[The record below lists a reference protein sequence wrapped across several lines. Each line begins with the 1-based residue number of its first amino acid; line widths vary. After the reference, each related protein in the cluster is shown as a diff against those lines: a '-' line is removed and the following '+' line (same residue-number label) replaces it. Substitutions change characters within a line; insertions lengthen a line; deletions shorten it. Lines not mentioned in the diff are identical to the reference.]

1 MNGFA
6 INGLA
11 LRALSRAP
19 LRATLMMLGIVV
31 GIGALTVLNV
41 MGEATRADTM
51 KRFRNMLGTF
61 DTVMVRP
68 GAGKT
73 RGMVSLTNVPPTL
86 KFEDAEAIAQSPE
99 IRQVALLQNAFG
111 VDVKYR
117 DRADTPAIFGVSA
130 NWEQLR
136 GDDVAEGRFISDD
149 DVRAKSRVAVLGAG
163 VVSLLFPGESAV
175 DKTIR
180 IGGVPFQVIGTLP
193 SRGAGPTGA
202 SLDDLI
208 AIPVTT
214 ASTRLFNRD
223 YLTMIVA
230 QLRNP
235 ERADAAVES
244 VRTLMRTRHHIAAA
258 ALDDFTLTNPA
269 VMLKN
274 VNRMN
279 SILAA
284 LLQGVAIL
292 ATGIGGLVILGLML
306 AGVTQRRGAIGVAR
320 AVGATRSDILFQFVL
335 EAGWASLAG
344 GVTGI
349 VIGAAIAWLA
359 VRAQNLPMALPLA
372 SLSENL
378 LFAILMGFLGGLYPA
393 WRAARVDPVTAL
405 RA

>member
-117 DRADTPAIFGVSA
+117 DRSDTPAIFGVSA

-136 GDDVAEGRFISDD
+136 GDDVAEGRFISDED
-149 DVRAKSRVAVLGAG
+149 IRAKSRVAVLGAG

-175 DKTIR
+175 GKTIR

-235 ERADAAVES
+235 ERADQAVES
-244 VRTLMRTRHHIAAA
+244 VRSLLRTRHHIATA

-269 VMLKN
+269 AMLKN

-279 SILAA
+279 SILAG

-320 AVGATRSDILFQFVL
+320 AVGATRSDILVQFVL

-344 GVTGI
+344 GLTGI

-378 LFAILMGFLGGLYPA
+378 AFAILMGFLGGLYPA